1 MSVKFFPG
9 QDIIEIN
16 QDHLEQLQRDAETAP
31 LRRAR
36 LCLHRDFSDKV
47 HEMVIAF
54 CRDSY
59 CQPHRHGHKSES
71 FHIIAGRLL
80 VVLFDDEG
88 NITRRI
94 EMGPGSSGK
103 TFFYRLNH
111 SIWHCVVPLTEYVYM
126 HETTAGPFV
135 PGENEIAP
143 WSPPENDAAQIK
155 VFVENISSGY
165 GD

>member
-9 QDIIEIN
+9 QDIIEITQN
-16 QDHLEQLQRDAETAP
+16 HLEQLRHDAAAAP

-59 CQPHRHGHKSES
+59 CRPHRHGNKSES
-71 FHIIAGRLL
+71 FHIITGRLL
-80 VVLFDDEG
+80 VVLFDDAG

-94 EMGPGSSGK
+94 EMGPSDSGR
-103 TFFYRLNH
+103 TFFYRLNCG
-111 SIWHCVVPLTEYVYM
+111 IWHCVVPLTEYVYM

-135 PGENEIAP
+135 PGENEVAK
-143 WSPPENDAAQIK
+143 WSPAEGEAEEIK
-155 VFVENISSGY
+155 VFLARITAGY
-165 GD
+165 